1 MMTNVVFILN
11 AIKFVDTGGL
21 SLVFIYMYR
30 NLSYFNL
37 ILEFLQKKTHI
48 FFWLVLSVSP
58 VFILLF
64 S

>member
-37 ILEFLQKKTHI
+37 ILEFLQKKK
-48 FFWLVLSVSP
+48 P
-58 VFILLF
+58 AYF
-64 S
+64 SD